1 MTPFLKNR
9 KNTKLKRTLRVEVG
23 STEVT
28 PDIDL
33 ERPSSRKFRGA
44 VVVALQK
51 KIIYTFTL
59 QPRYVNNEWP
69 ALKTIPTMPSFMA
82 MSRSSRTELI
92 SQIFSSGNTPS
103 RQLTAKLGITARQI
117 GQIRR
122 WWIDNWQTR
131 KSQ

>member
-1 MTPFLKNR
+1 MNFLKNR
-9 KNTKLKRTLRVEVG
+9 KNSKLNRTLRVEVG
-23 STEVT
+23 STEVI
-28 PDIDL
+28 PDIDV
-33 ERPSSRKFRGA
+33 ERPSSKKFRGA

-51 KIIYTFTL
+51 RIIYPFTL
-59 QPRYVNNEWP
+59 HPRYYNNEWP

-103 RQLTAKLGITARQI
+103 QQLTIRLGITARQI

-122 WWIDNWQTR
+122 WWIANWRTR
-131 KSQ
+131 RSQ